1 MDKPFA
7 NQPADRGDDTGFT
20 LIEVL
25 IVVVV
30 MGFIMTAIAGTIVV
44 VLRTSPPTEV
54 RAEDARSVQGL
65 VTWLPQDVDAAPPD
79 GFNRDHGYWPCGG
92 SAPAD
97 SYNIITSEWT
107 ETMVNV
113 RSFAASYRYELK
125 GENWHM
131 VRYFCD
137 DNTTGVMGAPER
149 INLTSQLP
157 AWDASS
163 PPAWVS
169 MCRSFVDAGAACP
182 TGDIVPGSE
191 AAPAEVHSLKLH
203 IERIDGAAA
212 TIDAAPKNPDQDLAD
227 DPNASPNNSPTL
239 SKTDHTLQIF
249 AGQTVTFDVT
259 NSSFHG
265 ASDPDGD
272 PISVAL
278 DSTEPLPAGISV
290 TTTDPTLVNITA
302 DPSMTTGVKTPKVI
316 LIVSDNNAGW
326 VDALV
331 TVQIIPEVN
340 AAPTA
345 TSTTYHLV
353 AEQGDTVV
361 LPLDSTHGLADPNG
375 DVLDVTVT
383 GHPAS
388 FVSPPKVDSPGPLDL
403 EVKVPGGAPLGVTP
417 NPIDLLVDDLNGGT
431 ITLTITVEIVAPTPN
446 QAPTAA
452 TPTLNVDMYP
462 GDSLTVDVVADHG
475 VSDPDGDPL
484 SIVDMTGP
492 SGLTLTAD
500 GALGATI
507 LADPSLPVGPMPSP
521 VRLEVEDIHGDEV
534 EVFVQITILE
544 IPPAPS
550 DCVLG
555 SLTASPSTVD
565 RHSNGKNAHPLK
577 QDVTV
582 TVSWSGTCDGLALK
596 YDTGDTSGLGIG
608 TGRVF
613 TGGSPSS
620 IVIVGKSNGGTEK
633 WQKGTYTLTVE
644 TTSDVTPN
652 SLTTT
657 LTVN

>member
-1 MDKPFA
+1 MDK
-7 NQPADRGDDTGFT
+7 QLVDQRTDRDDGGFT
-20 LIEVL
+20 LIETL

-30 MGFIMTAIAGTIVV
+30 MGLIVTAIAGTIVV

-65 VTWLPQDVDAAPPD
+65 VTWLPQDIDAAPPD

-92 SAPAD
+92 TAPAE
-97 SYNIITSEWT
+97 SYNILTSEWT

-113 RSFAASYRYELK
+113 RSFAATYRYERK
-125 GENWHM
+125 GDNWYM
-131 VRYFCD
+131 VRYFCE
-137 DNTTGVMGAPER
+137 DNTSGVMGAAER

-157 AWDASS
+157 EWNSTT

-169 MCRSFVDAGAACP
+169 MCRTFVDAGAACP
-182 TGDIVPGSE
+182 SGDIVPGSDMS
-191 AAPAEVHSLKLH
+191 PSEVHSLKLH
-203 IERIDGAAA
+203 IKRIDGAAA
-212 TIDAAPKNPDQDLAD
+212 TIDAAPKNPDQDLAN
-227 DPNASPNNSPTL
+227 DPNASPNLNPTL
-239 SKTDHTLQIF
+239 SKVDHTLQMY

-259 NSSFHG
+259 NSAFHG

-278 DSTEPLPAGISV
+278 DSTEPLPAGITV
-290 TTTDPTLVNITA
+290 TTADPTIVNITA
-302 DPSMTTGVKTPKVI
+302 DPSMTNGVKSPKVI

-331 TVQIIPEVN
+331 TVEIIPEVN
-340 AAPTA
+340 AAPTF
-345 TSTTYHLV
+345 TTNPYHLIV
-353 AEQGDTVV
+353 EQGDTVV
-361 LPLDSTHGLADPNG
+361 LPLDSTHGLTDPNG
-375 DVLDVTVT
+375 DTMAVTVT

-388 FVSPPKVDSPGPLDL
+388 FVSPPKIISTGPLDL
-403 EVKVPGGAPLGVTP
+403 EVKVPGGATLGVTP
-417 NPIDLLVDDLNGGT
+417 NPIDLTVDDGRGGT
-431 ITLTITVEIVAPTPN
+431 VNLTITVEIVAATPN
-446 QAPTAA
+446 QTPTAT
-452 TPTLNVDMYP
+452 TPTINVDMYP
-462 GDSLTVDVVADHG
+462 GDSLPVDVVTDHG

-484 SIVDMTGP
+484 SIVDMSGP
-492 SGLTLTAD
+492 AGLTLTAN

-507 LADPSLPVGPMPSP
+507 AADPSLPVGPMPSP
-521 VRLEVEDIHGDEV
+521 VRFEIEDIHGEEV
-534 EVFVQITILE
+534 EVFVQVNILE

-555 SLTASPSTVD
+555 SLTASPNSVE
-565 RHSNGKNAHPLK
+565 RHSNGNNAHQLK

-582 TVSWSGTCDGLALK
+582 TVTWTGTCDGLALK

-613 TGGSPSS
+613 IGGSPSS

-633 WQKGTYTLTVE
+633 WKKGTYTLTVE
-644 TTSDVTPN
+644 TTSAVTPN
-652 SLTTT
+652 SRTTT
-657 LTVN
+657 LTVD